1 MYQESGWL
9 PKWELLGMET
19 DVMVGDPA
27 TPVIVD
33 SYLRGI
39 KNFDTALAYEAI
51 KKAATQ
57 TGSKNIIRPGID
69 KYIELGYIPEDTYKN
84 VWGTVSTTLEYNISD
99 WNLAQMAK
107 AMGKKADYKLFYER
121 SLSYKKYFDK
131 STGML
136 RPRMKDG
143 KWLEPFN
150 PKAGANFEPV
160 IGFVEG
166 NAWQYRFYA
175 PHDIKGL
182 IKLLGG
188 EKQFISALNQCFDDK
203 NYDMANEPDINYAF
217 LYNQVKGE
225 EWRCQQKVREL
236 INQYYK
242 NTPDGL
248 PGNDDTGTLS
258 AWLIYSM
265 IGIYPHCPGD
275 MNYSISSPVFDKV
288 TIQLNPDY
296 YTGKNLVIETENNIK
311 DNFYI
316 DQIQVND
323 KPYKSYFIDHQTLT
337 KGTYLKFRL
346 KK

>member
-1 MYQESGWL
+1 MH
-9 PKWELLGMET
+9 KWQKQW
-19 DVMVGDPA
+19 V
-27 TPVIVD
+27 
-33 SYLRGI
+33 
-39 KNFDTALAYEAI
+39 
-51 KKAATQ
+51 
-57 TGSKNIIRPGID
+57 
-69 KYIELGYIPEDTYKN
+69 
-84 VWGTVSTTLEYNISD
+84 
-99 WNLAQMAK
+99 
-107 AMGKKADYKLFYER
+107 KKADYKLFYER
-121 SLSYKKYFDK
+121 SLSYQNYFDK

-143 KWLEPFN
+143 NWLDPFN

-188 EKQFISALNQCFDDK
+188 EKQFISALDQCFDDK

-225 EWRCQQKVREL
+225 EWRSQQRVRGL

-265 IGIYPHCPGD
+265 LGIYPHCPGD
-275 MNYSISSPVFDKV
+275 MNYSISSPIFDKV

-296 YTGKNLVIETENNIK
+296 YPGKTLVIETENNLK
-311 DNFYI
+311 DNIYI
-316 DQIQVND
+316 DQIQVNG
-323 KPYKSYFIDHQTLT
+323 KSHKSYFIDHQTLT
-337 KGTYLKFRL
+337 KGTHLKFRL
-346 KK
+346 KNQK